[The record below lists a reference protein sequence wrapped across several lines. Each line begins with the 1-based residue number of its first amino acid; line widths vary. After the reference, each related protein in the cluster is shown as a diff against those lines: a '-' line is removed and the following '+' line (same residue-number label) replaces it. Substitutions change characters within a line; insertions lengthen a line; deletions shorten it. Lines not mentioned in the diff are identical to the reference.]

1 MKSLKNMLPYLI
13 CNIAVFYLLPL
24 LTKGTGSGMVILM
37 FGMPMICFAISF
49 VYGKKHAFHW
59 LYTIILIWL
68 FLPMMFSYYW
78 EYGVIYIPVYVIILM
93 IGNFLGAA
101 VYEKTK

>member
-59 LYTIILIWL
+59 LYTILLIWL
-68 FLPMMFSYYW
+68 FLPKMFSYYW
-78 EYGVIYIPVYVIILM
+78 EYGGMYIPIYVIILM
-93 IGNFLGAA
+93 AGNFLGDSFGKK
-101 VYEKTK
+101 KT